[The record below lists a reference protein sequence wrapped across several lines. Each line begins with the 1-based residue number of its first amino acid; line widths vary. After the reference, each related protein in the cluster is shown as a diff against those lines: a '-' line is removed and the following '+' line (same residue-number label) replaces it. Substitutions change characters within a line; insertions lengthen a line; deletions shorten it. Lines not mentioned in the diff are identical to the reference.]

1 MNLLWL
7 DMEMTG
13 LDVDKEVIIEVGAIV
28 TDLNLKQKEEYHAIV
43 KQPQR
48 YIDNMDE
55 WNTKHHNESGLIAR
69 IPFGKNPDEVED
81 DLLQIVKQYIPKH
94 ELAILAGNSIA
105 QDRLFITK
113 HFRKLAERVHYRM
126 LDVTSWK
133 IMFTYNYNVRYE
145 KRKTH
150 RALEDIKESI
160 EELRTFMSYI
170 EVPSLTES
178 HSPP

>member
-7 DMEMTG
+7 DFEMTG
-13 LDVDKEVIIEVGAIV
+13 LDVEKEVIIEAAAIV
-28 TDLNLKQKEEYHAIV
+28 TDLNLNQKEEYQAIV

-48 YIDNMDE
+48 YLDNMDE
-55 WNTKHHNESGLIAR
+55 WNTNQHTKSGLIEKV
-69 IPFGKNPDEVED
+69 PYGKDPEEVEES
-81 DLLQIVKQYIPKH
+81 LLRLVKTYVPDH

-105 QDRLFITK
+105 QDRLFIMK
-113 HFRKLAERVHYRM
+113 HFRKLAERIHYRL

-133 IMFTYNYNVRYE
+133 IIFTYNYNITYE
-145 KRKTH
+145 KKQTH

-170 EVPSLTES
+170 ETPK
-178 HSPP
+178 